1 MRASLWAVRA
11 AVLNA
16 YDRPPEPGTFEAP
29 EPDGEGIVQVAVAG
43 LNPIDLYTAAGGLP
57 TKPPLPSVVGR
68 EGVGRLSGRRVYFD
82 RSVPPFG
89 SMAERTRI
97 DPATAIEVPDDVDDP
112 LAVCFGIA
120 GLAAWLGLEWRG
132 HLAEGETVLV
142 LGASGVVGQ
151 IAVQAARLLGAG
163 RVVAGARDPDG
174 RERAQ
179 SELGADAAVA
189 LDTGGDELVER
200 FRDAA
205 GGQVDLVVDPI
216 WGPAAVAALEALGE
230 DGRLVQIGN
239 AAGASTEMPARPIR
253 THIRSIVGHTNFSA
267 PHDVKRAAFRTMC
280 EHAAAGE
287 LVVPVEIVGLD
298 DVTDAWR
305 RQAESPHHKLVI
317 RP

>member
-16 YDRPPEPGTFEAP
+16 YDRPPEPGTFDAP
-29 EPDGEGIVQVAVAG
+29 EADGEGIVEVAVAG

-68 EGVGRLSGRRVYFD
+68 EGIGRLNGRRVYFD
-82 RSVPPFG
+82 RSVAPLG

-97 DPATAIEVPDDVDDP
+97 DPATAIEVPDDIDDP

-151 IAVQAARLLGAG
+151 IAIQAARLLGAG
-163 RVVAGARDPDG
+163 RVVAAARDPDG
-174 RERAQ
+174 LHRAG
-179 SELGADAAVA
+179 SELGAAPAVA
-189 LDTGGDELVER
+189 LDAAGDELVER

-205 GGQVDLVVDPI
+205 GGDLDLVVDPI
-216 WGPAAVAALEALGE
+216 WGPTAVAALQELGE
-230 DGRLVQIGN
+230 GGRLVDSGD
-239 AAGASTEMPARPIR
+239 AAG
-253 THIRSIVGHTNFSA
+253 GG
-267 PHDVKRAAFRTMC
+267 
-280 EHAAAGE
+280 GE
-287 LVVPVEIVGLD
+287 
-298 DVTDAWR
+298 
-305 RQAESPHHKLVI
+305 
-317 RP
+317 

>member
-11 AVLNA
+11 AVLKA
-16 YDRPPEPGTFEAP
+16 YDRPPEPATFQAP
-29 EPDGEGIVQVAVAG
+29 EADGEGIVQVAAAG

-163 RVVAGARDPDG
+163 RVVAAARDPDG
-174 RERAQ
+174 LERAQ
-179 SELGADAAVA
+179 SELGADGAVA
-189 LDTGGDELVER
+189 LDASGDELVER

-205 GGQVDLVVDPI
+205 GGDVDLVVDPI
-216 WGPAAVAALEALGE
+216 WGPAAVAALQALGE

-280 EHAAAGE
+280 EHAAAGK